1 MIGSI
6 IMFKSKLLTWRDT
19 PLTNHSNL
27 PTTRTKPVLPS
38 RPLSTFCFAGALG
51 RNLRITVESNGKM
64 SYNNGTQRQH
74 MCWYTKNRGQAKL
87 RLTMVAP
94 QQRLEH
100 TSSPDSSP
108 GAEKVN
114 AKTCIYIYISWSDVA
129 LGIFCCHNPTASLVA
144 LAVQNIPN
152 ICVSSN
158 HIERLIQISIYYIHT
173 YHPNWR

>member
-114 AKTCIYIYISWSDVA
+114 AKTCIYIYIYHGVMLLLAFFAATTQQPHWWLWQFKTSQTYVSV
-129 LGIFCCHNPTASLVA
+129 PT
-144 LAVQNIPN
+144 I
-152 ICVSSN
+152 
-158 HIERLIQISIYYIHT
+158 
-173 YHPNWR
+173 

>member
-1 MIGSI
+1 MKRHTANQS
-6 IMFKSKLLTWRDT
+6 FQ
-19 PLTNHSNL
+19 L

-74 MCWYTKNRGQAKL
+74 MCWYTENRGQAKL

-108 GAEKVN
+108 ELL
-114 AKTCIYIYISWSDVA
+114 SWSDVA
-129 LGIFCCHNPTASLVA
+129 LGIFCCHNPTAYHWWLWQFKTSQTYVS
-144 LAVQNIPN
+144 VPSIY
-152 ICVSSN
+152 IC
-158 HIERLIQISIYYIHT
+158 IMYIYIYRLIQISIYDILLYTHNTIPT
-173 YHPNWR
+173 RGKE

>member
-1 MIGSI
+1 
-6 IMFKSKLLTWRDT
+6 MFKSKLLTWKDT

-74 MCWYTKNRGQAKL
+74 MCWYTENRGQAKL
-87 RLTMVAP
+87 RLAMVAP

-100 TSSPDSSP
+100 TSSSDSSP
-108 GAEKVN
+108 GPEKVN
-114 AKTCIYIYISWSDVA
+114 AKEWCCSWHFLLPQPNS
-129 LGIFCCHNPTASLVA
+129 LSLVA